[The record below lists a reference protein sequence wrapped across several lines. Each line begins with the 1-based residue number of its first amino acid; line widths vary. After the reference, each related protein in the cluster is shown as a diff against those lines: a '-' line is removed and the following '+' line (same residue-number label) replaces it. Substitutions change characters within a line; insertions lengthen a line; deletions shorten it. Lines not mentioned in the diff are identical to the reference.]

1 MNPQH
6 RSRSRRALAAGLV
19 LLLWVAGLGFLIRRE
34 YFRPDT
40 ERLAEAALRVSPGN
54 VYYAVT
60 QGNRQIGFA
69 SSSIDTATTTI
80 SVDDYLV
87 VDMPVGGRTHR
98 ASARTHVVLTR
109 ALHTKAFAVT
119 FESDAAPIVAR
130 GRVVGD
136 SLLILMLASG
146 NDVPV
151 DTQRIKLPGPIL
163 LPTLLPLAIALGD
176 APAVGK
182 RYTWP
187 VFDPVGLT
195 PRQVS
200 VRIAAETSFVVNDSS
215 AFDAKSGR
223 WRGVQP
229 DTLKAYR
236 IATDTGAGA
245 AGFAGWI
252 DEQGRVV
259 QTSQL
264 GLDLRRLPYEVA
276 FENWRLTSAQNGGKP
291 DAVPEDRDILQ
302 TTAVGANRR
311 LSGDIRELRVTL
323 TNSDLRGFELTSNR
337 QLLRGDTL
345 LVRREPRA
353 ALSAAYT
360 LPEGG
365 KRILPE
371 LTMAEPLVQSNNPE
385 IVRLA
390 RRLAR
395 GQRDPRVVAERIN
408 TWVYDSLQK
417 RITFGIPSALQVLH
431 ARGGDCNEHTQLY
444 VALARAAGIP
454 ARVDAGLAYI
464 DGKFYYHAWPEV
476 YLGDWVAVDPTFG
489 QFPADAAHLRF
500 TIGGLGR
507 QAEMIRLMGK
517 LKIGVVAP
525 IDAPRGARR

>member
-1 MNPQH
+1 V
-6 RSRSRRALAAGLV
+6 SRRRLTSQRAVGAAAV
-19 LLLWVAGLGFLIRRE
+19 LLLWLAGLGFLVRRE

-60 QGNRQIGFA
+60 QGDRQIGFA

-87 VDMPVGGRTHR
+87 ADLPVGGRTHR
-98 ASARTHVVLTR
+98 ASAHTHVVLTR

-119 FESDAAPIVAR
+119 FESDAAPIAAR

-136 SLLILMLASG
+136 SLLILMLATG
-146 NDVPV
+146 NDAPV
-151 DTQRIKLPGPIL
+151 DTQHIHLTGPIL
-163 LPTLLPLAIALGD
+163 LPNLLPLAVALSD
-176 APAVGK
+176 EPKVGK
-182 RYTWP
+182 HYRWP

-195 PRQVS
+195 PREVS
-200 VRIAAETSFVVNDSS
+200 LTIAAETTFVVNDS
-215 AFDAKSGR
+215 ATLDGKTGR

-229 DTLKAYR
+229 DTLKAFR
-236 IATDTGAGA
+236 VATDTGAGA
-245 AGFAGWI
+245 AGFSGWI

-264 GLDLRRLPYEVA
+264 GLGLRRLPYEVA
-276 FENWRLTSAQNGGKP
+276 FENWRLTTAQSNGRP
-291 DAVPEDRDILQ
+291 DAVPQDRDILE
-302 TTAVGANRR
+302 TTAIGANRR
-311 LSGDIRELRVTL
+311 LASDVGELRVTL
-323 TNSDLRGFELTSNR
+323 TNADLRGFDLTSNR
-337 QLLRGDTL
+337 QALRGDTL
-345 LVRREPRA
+345 DVHREPA
-353 ALSAAYT
+353 ASLIAGYT
-360 LPEGG
+360 LPDGG

-385 IVRLA
+385 IVKLA
-390 RRLAR
+390 QRLAR

-408 TWVYDSLQK
+408 QWVYDSLEK

-431 ARGGDCNEHTQLY
+431 SRGGDCNEHAQLY
-444 VALARAAGIP
+444 IALARAAGIP
-454 ARVDAGLAYI
+454 ARIAAGLAYI

-476 YLGDWVAVDPTFG
+476 YLADWVPVDPTFG

-517 LKIGVVAP
+517 LKIEVL
-525 IDAPRGARR
+525 R

>member
-1 MNPQH
+1 MTA
-6 RSRSRRALAAGLV
+6 RRRTSRRALAAGVV
-19 LLLWVAGLGFLIRRE
+19 LLLWVAGLGFLVRRE

-40 ERLAEAALRVSPGN
+40 QRLAEAALRISPGN
-54 VYYAVT
+54 VYYAVL
-60 QGNRQIGFA
+60 QGDRQIGFA

-80 SVDDYLV
+80 SADDYLIADV
-87 VDMPVGGRTHR
+87 PVGGRTHR
-98 ASARTHVVLTR
+98 ASARTHIVLTR
-109 ALHTKAFAVT
+109 AMHTKAFAVT
-119 FESDAAPIVAR
+119 FETDAAPIVAR

-136 SLLILMLASG
+136 SLLVLMLATG
-146 NDVPV
+146 NGAPV
-151 DTQRIKLPGPIL
+151 DTQRIKLSGPIL

-182 RYTWP
+182 HYTWP

-200 VRIAAETSFVVNDSS
+200 LRIAAETTFVVNDSS
-215 AFDAKSGR
+215 ALDATTGR
-223 WRGVQP
+223 WHGVQP
-229 DTLKAYR
+229 DTMKAFR
-236 IATDTGAGA
+236 VVTDTGAGA
-245 AGFAGWI
+245 AGFTGWI

-276 FENWRLTSAQNGGKP
+276 FENWRLTAEQTGGQSA
-291 DAVPEDRDILQ
+291 AVPEDRDILE
-302 TTAVGANRR
+302 TTAIGANRR
-311 LSGDIRELRVTL
+311 LSGDIPDLRVTL
-323 TNSDLRGFELTSNR
+323 TNADLRGFDLTSNR
-337 QLLRGDTL
+337 QTLRGDTL
-345 LVRREPRA
+345 TVRREPPA
-353 ALSAAYT
+353 ALAASYT
-360 LPEGG
+360 LPDGG

-371 LTMAEPLVQSNNPE
+371 LTMAEPLVQSNHPE

-395 GQRDPRVVAERIN
+395 GERDPRVVAERIN
-408 TWVYDSLQK
+408 RWVYDSVQR

-431 ARGGDCNEHTQLY
+431 ARAGDCNEHAQLY

-517 LKIGVVAP
+517 LKIDVLAGHPAP
-525 IDAPRGARR
+525 LS

>member
-1 MNPQH
+1 MSA
-6 RSRSRRALAAGLV
+6 RRLTSRRALGAGAV
-19 LLLWVAGLGFLIRRE
+19 LLLWVAGLGFLVRRE

-40 ERLAEAALRVSPGN
+40 ERLADAALRVSPGN

-60 QGNRQIGFA
+60 QGERQIGFA

-87 VDMPVGGRTHR
+87 ADLPVGGRTHR

-109 ALHTKAFAVT
+109 ALHTKAFAVN
-119 FESDAAPIVAR
+119 FESDAAPIVVR

-136 SLLILMLASG
+136 SLLILMLATS
-146 NDVPV
+146 NDAPV
-151 DTQRIKLPGPIL
+151 DTQRIKLTGPIL
-163 LPTLLPLAIALGD
+163 LPTLLPLALALGD
-176 APAVGK
+176 VPAVGK
-182 RYTWP
+182 HYTWP

-195 PRQVS
+195 PRKVS
-200 VRIAAETSFVVNDSS
+200 LTIAAETTFVVNDSS
-215 AFDAKSGR
+215 SFDAKSGR

-229 DTLKAYR
+229 DTLKAFR
-236 IATDTGAGA
+236 VATDTGAGA
-245 AGFAGWI
+245 AGFSGWI

-264 GLDLRRLPYEVA
+264 GFELHRLPYEVA
-276 FENWRLTSAQNGGKP
+276 FENWRLTGERPASAP
-291 DAVPEDRDILQ
+291 TAVPEDRDILE
-302 TTAVGANRR
+302 TTAIGANRR
-311 LSGDIRELRVTL
+311 LASDVAELRVRL
-323 TNSDLRGFELTSNR
+323 TNADLRGFDLTSQR
-337 QLLRGDTL
+337 QALHGDTL
-345 LVRREPRA
+345 VVHQEAPRA
-353 ALSAAYT
+353 LVAGYM
-360 LPEGG
+360 LPDGG
-365 KRILPE
+365 KRIMPE
-371 LTMAEPLVQSNNPE
+371 LTMAEPLVQSNSPE

-390 RRLAR
+390 RRLSR

-408 TWVYDSLQK
+408 QWVYDSLQK

-431 ARGGDCNEHTQLY
+431 ARAGDCNEHAQLY

-476 YLGDWVAVDPTFG
+476 YLGEWVAVDPTFG

-517 LKIGVVAP
+517 LKIDVV
-525 IDAPRGARR
+525 GAGG

>member
-1 MNPQH
+1 MRTP
-6 RSRSRRALAAGLV
+6 RLTSRRPVAAALV
-19 LLLWVAGLGFLIRRE
+19 LVLWMGGLGFLVRRE

-40 ERLAEAALRVSPGN
+40 ERLAEAALRVSPGAA
-54 VYYAVT
+54 YYAVM
-60 QGNRQIGFA
+60 QGDRQIGFA

-87 VDMPVGGRTHR
+87 ADLPVGGRTHR

-119 FESDAAPIVAR
+119 FESDASPIQAR

-136 SLLILMLASG
+136 SLLVLMLSTGSDA
-146 NDVPV
+146 PV
-151 DTQRIKLPGPIL
+151 DTQRIKLSGAIL
-163 LPTLLPLAIALGD
+163 LPTLLPMAVALAD
-176 APAVGK
+176 QPRVGK
-182 RYTWP
+182 HYTWP

-195 PRQVS
+195 PRQVGLT
-200 VRIAAETSFVVNDSS
+200 IAAESSFVVDDSS
-215 AFDAKSGR
+215 AFDTAAGR

-229 DTLKAYR
+229 DTLRAFR
-236 IATDTGAGA
+236 VQTDTGAGA
-245 AGFAGWI
+245 AGFSGWI

-259 QTSQL
+259 RTAQL
-264 GLDLRRLPYEVA
+264 GFTLRRLPYEVA
-276 FENWRLTSAQNGGKP
+276 FENWRIASAKNTGRSA
-291 DAVPEDRDILQ
+291 AVPEDRDILE
-302 TTAVGANRR
+302 TTAIGASRR
-311 LSGDIRELRVTL
+311 LSSDVSELRVTL
-323 TNSDLRGFELTSNR
+323 ANADLRGFDLTSQR
-337 QLLRGDTL
+337 QSLHGDTL
-345 LVRREPRA
+345 VVRREPA
-353 ALSAAYT
+353 SALTADYS

-371 LTMAEPLVQSNNPE
+371 LTMAEPLVQSNHPE
-385 IVRLA
+385 ILRLA

-408 TWVYDSLQK
+408 RWVYDSLAK

-431 ARGGDCNEHTQLY
+431 ARAGDCNEHAQLF

-454 ARVDAGLAYI
+454 SRLNAGLAYI

-476 YLGDWVAVDPTFG
+476 YLHDWVAIDPTFG

-500 TIGGLGR
+500 VIGGLGR

-517 LKIGVVAP
+517 LRIEVVEN
-525 IDAPRGARR
+525 RS